1 MLLSA
6 GDSTDPSGTGGS
18 ATIAAGTASASSA
31 HSYIQIMGTD
41 ANGAGGDVDIVS
53 TGIILIQAPLQ
64 VTGYS
69 TLASTQAASL
79 EVLGSSTLGT
89 TQAASLQVSGSSTL
103 GSAQV
108 ASLQVSGSSTLGS
121 TQAASLQ
128 VRGSTTLDST
138 QAASMRVLGSSIL
151 ASTQAASLQVS
162 GSSILSDTQAASL
175 QVLSSSTIGTTASDT
190 LTVNAVARFTAGST
204 LLYGSSGVLA
214 TSAILGFQR
223 SLGTSAVSTGT
234 VLGQVQFTGW
244 DGAVDGLGAQI
255 RSVFTVS

>member
-1 MLLSA
+1 
-6 GDSTDPSGTGGS
+6 
-18 ATIAAGTASASSA
+18 
-31 HSYIQIMGTD
+31 MGTD
-41 ANGAGGDVDIVS
+41 ANGAGGDIDIVS
-53 TGIILIQAPLQ
+53 TGIVLIQAPLQ

-69 TLASTQAASL
+69 TLAGTKVASL

-103 GSAQV
+103 GSTQV
-108 ASLQVSGSSTLGS
+108 
-121 TQAASLQ
+121 ASLQ

-138 QAASMRVLGSSIL
+138 QAASMLVLGSSIL

-175 QVLSSSTIGTTASDT
+175 QVLSDSTIGTTASDT

-204 LLYGSSGVLA
+204 LLYGSSGILA

-223 SLGTSAVSTGT
+223 RLGTSAVSTGT

-244 DGAVDGLGAQI
+244 DGAVDGLSAQI
-255 RSVFTVS
+255 RSVFTVSLL